1 MQSLDLSRATV
12 GSELSLLTLSC
23 LSPNKQ
29 SSAPIACQV
38 LFETIGTHA
47 PLEHA
52 RPIKRQGESN
62 KTAQLS
68 PETKRSTSGASAED
82 GYTLNGSLY
91 APNRRPSSTLPP
103 TCLPSSLIT
112 VPSFMYSVHLLPLLA
127 AETWLYYLVI
137 KKRLFLYK
145 LLEWLRYPHPPFLP
159 SVSLRQALHVQPSK
173 HSTCH
178 GSLTGC

>member
-47 PLEHA
+47 PLKHA
-52 RPIKRQGESN
+52 RPIKRQGKLN

-68 PETKRSTSGASAED
+68 PETKRSTSGASAKD

-91 APNRRPSSTLPP
+91 APNCRPSSTLPP
-103 TCLPSSLIT
+103 TYTTHTYKPHVYLHPLSLFLHSYTAFTSSL
-112 VPSFMYSVHLLPLLA
+112 SWLL
-127 AETWLYYLVI
+127 
-137 KKRLFLYK
+137 K
-145 LLEWLRYPHPPFLP
+145 L
-159 SVSLRQALHVQPSK
+159 
-173 HSTCH
+173 
-178 GSLTGC
+178 GCII